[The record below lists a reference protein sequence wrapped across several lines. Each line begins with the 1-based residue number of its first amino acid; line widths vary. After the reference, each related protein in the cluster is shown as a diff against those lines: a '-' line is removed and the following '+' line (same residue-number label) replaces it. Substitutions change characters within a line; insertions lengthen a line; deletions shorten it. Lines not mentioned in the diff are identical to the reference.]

1 MFRDHNMLNLSPHR
15 VGMVV
20 HWENKNETSGFEL
33 REQKQ
38 VGQARMIKTN
48 NWLLDLEL
56 EQPKRE
62 IA

>member
-1 MFRDHNMLNLSPHR
+1 
-15 VGMVV
+15 MVV